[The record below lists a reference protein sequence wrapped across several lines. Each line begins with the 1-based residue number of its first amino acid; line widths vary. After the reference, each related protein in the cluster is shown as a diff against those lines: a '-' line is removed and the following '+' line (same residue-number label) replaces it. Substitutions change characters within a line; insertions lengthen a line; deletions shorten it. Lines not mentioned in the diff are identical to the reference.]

1 VLECR
6 LRLWQRRF
14 YGQIRDQLGAGNRH
28 IQAIARTC
36 HGAGKTMATAG
47 LALWWMATRAESRA
61 LTTALARDR
70 QAQQRLTRP
79 AQFEADAG
87 ARRARYIQMEDIL
100 EREVRLIPRFHENQW
115 RLARPEVEGLATT
128 FFFPI
133 VNFEELRIRR

>member
-1 VLECR
+1 VDGNP
-6 LRLWQRRF
+6 RRV
-14 YGQIRDQLGAGNRH
+14 
-28 IQAIARTC
+28 
-36 HGAGKTMATAG
+36 
-47 LALWWMATRAESRA
+47 SRA
-61 LTTALARDR
+61 HDGSELGRRGEPALARDR

>member
-61 LTTALARDR
+61 LTTAPSWAGVENLLWPEIARLNNGSR
-70 QAQQRLTRP
+70 VLRSSKLMP
-79 AQFEADAG
+79 ALGGRGTSRWRTF
-87 ARRARYIQMEDIL
+87 L
-100 EREVRLIPRFHENQW
+100 KERS
-115 RLARPEVEGLATT
+115 G
-128 FFFPI
+128 
-133 VNFEELRIRR
+133 